1 MTDLPSAPQLIA
13 SASRFLIE
21 GGENEAASVLL
32 SCTVDG
38 FWADPADPIND
49 TYAAPAYL
57 HLIGPRAAYDHLSD
71 IRTPIFN
78 QVWNAVAALIPPP
91 LWLQEIKIRAGLVE
105 LEPDWHA
112 EMLAMARGK
121 DVNNQA
127 PGDGA
132 NKVWNRLRFRSA
144 TEVKI
149 AAALDKRGLLFFPLC
164 RARLNGPLG
173 RVNRE
178 PDFLICDDGRWG
190 ILEVDGEPYH
200 PPQRT
205 TQDHERDRL
214 FQQHGVRVVSHFDST
229 ECFVTPDK
237 VVSDFLAILRQA
249 Y

>member
-1 MTDLPSAPQLIA
+1 MSDLPNGPQLIA

-32 SCTVDG
+32 SCTVDNL
-38 FWADPADPIND
+38 WADESDAFNPPPSLPVCV
-49 TYAAPAYL
+49 TL
-57 HLIGPRAAYDHLSD
+57 SGPRVAFDIVSDYQNVVHDQIRKAIAA
-71 IRTPIFN
+71 
-78 QVWNAVAALIPPP
+78 VIPHP
-91 LWLQEIKIRAGLVE
+91 LWLRDLNIRAGLVT

-112 EMLAMARGK
+112 EMVAMARGK

-132 NKVWNRLRFRSA
+132 GRVWNRLRFRSA
-144 TEVKI
+144 TEIKI
-149 AAALDKRGLLFFPLC
+149 AEALDKRGVLFFPLC

-178 PDFLICDDGRWG
+178 PDFLICQDGKWG

-205 TQDHERDRL
+205 VHDHERDRL
-214 FQQHGVRVVSHFDST
+214 FQQHGVRVASHFDAT
-229 ECFVTPDK
+229 DCFVTPDK
-237 VVSDFLAILRQA
+237 VVSEFLTILNQA